1 MSSVG
6 QFEFILLL
14 LVAILGL
21 RLVAGRLGLPPAA
34 ALIIGGMGLAFV
46 PGVPAFDLD
55 PDLVLVLFLPP
66 LLMDG
71 AYYTVWREFRRN
83 LGAILQL
90 AIGAVLFTT
99 LAVGVVA
106 HLVVPDLP
114 WAVCFALGAVV
125 SPPDAVAA
133 KAVLERVT
141 LPRRLT
147 VLLEG
152 ESLLNDAAGLVLFR
166 FAIAAA
172 LTGTFSLG
180 QATLAFAGLSVGGA
194 IVGGALAYPWVKG
207 LRLLKNEHLS
217 ITAIFLLPWAA
228 YICGEAAGVSGVIAT
243 VTAGL
248 VLGWHQHEVFTAGV
262 RLMATA
268 AWQVMV
274 FVLEALVF
282 ILIGLSL
289 RGVMA
294 RLGGVEHALE
304 TLAVP
309 VLAVVAAVVVAR
321 FVWVFAAEG
330 VTQLLCLVTRRRA
343 PWSPGSA
350 LLLGWAG
357 MRGVVTLAVALS
369 IPIEVPGRD
378 LILAAAFAVILGTV
392 LIQGGSL
399 GPLIRWLDLDRSVAH
414 HGQVLTAP
422 QAMAAVSA
430 AQLEAVRARAY
441 NPDGSTRHPRLLE
454 QYTHRARVAER
465 YSKERETLTADRTA
479 HYDVVLATIAAGRAE
494 ILRLHR
500 TGRIHDD
507 VLHVLEYE
515 LDLQEMA
522 ATTSRGRLG

>member
-21 RLVAGRLGLPPAA
+21 RLLAGRLGLPPAA
-34 ALIIGGMGLAFV
+34 ALIMGGMGLAFV
-46 PGVPAFDLD
+46 PGVPTFDLD

-83 LGAILQL
+83 LAAILQL

-99 LAVGVVA
+99 LAVGVVT
-106 HLVVPDLP
+106 HMLVPHLP

-133 KAVLERVT
+133 KAVLEHVT
-141 LPRRLT
+141 LPRRLV

-172 LTGTFSLG
+172 LTGAFSLG
-180 QATLAFAGLSVGGA
+180 QATLAFTGLAVGGV
-194 IVGGALAYPWVKG
+194 IVGGVLGYLWIRG
-207 LRLLKNEHLS
+207 LRLLKHEHLT
-217 ITAIFLLPWAA
+217 ITAIFMLPWAA
-228 YICGEAAGVSGVIAT
+228 YILGEAAGVSGVIAT
-243 VTAGL
+243 VAAGL
-248 VLGWHQHEVFTAGV
+248 VLGWHQHEVFTASV
-262 RLMATA
+262 RLMSTA

-289 RGVMA
+289 RGVMS
-294 RLGGVEHALE
+294 RLGGVEHALG

-309 VLAVVAAVVVAR
+309 VLAVLGTVVAAR
-321 FVWVFAAEG
+321 FLWVFAAEG
-330 VTQLLCLVTRRRA
+330 AGQILGLLVKRR
-343 PWSPGSA
+343 PLWSPASA
-350 LLLGWAG
+350 LLLSWAG

-369 IPIEVPGRD
+369 IPTGVPGRD

-392 LIQGGSL
+392 LIQGSSL
-399 GPLIRWLDLDRSVAH
+399 GPLIRWLGLDKSAGH
-414 HGQVLTAP
+414 QGAVLTAP
-422 QAMAAVSA
+422 QAMAAVAA
-430 AQLEAVRARAY
+430 AQLEAVRARAH
-441 NPDGSTRHPRLLE
+441 NADGSVRHPRLLE

-465 YSKERETLTADRTA
+465 YSKERDVLSADRSE
-479 HYDVVLATIAAGRAE
+479 HYDVILATIAAGRTE
-494 ILRLHR
+494 VLRLHR

-522 ATTSRGRLG
+522 ASTSRMRLG